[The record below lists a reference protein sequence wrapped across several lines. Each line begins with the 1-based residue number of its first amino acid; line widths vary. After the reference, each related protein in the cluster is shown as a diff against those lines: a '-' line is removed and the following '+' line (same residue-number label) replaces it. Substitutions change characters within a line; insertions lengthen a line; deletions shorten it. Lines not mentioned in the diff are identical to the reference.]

1 MPRGDARLHPSS
13 PSRPA
18 RRRPTDHSSDRPPRG
33 RPAIDASYP
42 QRCTFL
48 AHPSTRRTHTPHYV
62 HPRLKFKK
70 KSRDRRSM
78 DGSDTPGRRP
88 TLWVTTHQ
96 SPPPHT
102 HRVAENPASDA
113 YAWMTARDR
122 ADDGTA
128 RRPTVRPFFLYR
140 GLLATS
146 HRSVHPPAPVRG
158 KIHASHDRPRDRAD
172 ARCGRGGRARGDR
185 PTDRPVRCP
194 RWRARRMTTRRR
206 VDIERRAARGDARAS
221 TR

>member
-1 MPRGDARLHPSS
+1 
-13 PSRPA
+13 
-18 RRRPTDHSSDRPPRG
+18 
-33 RPAIDASYP
+33 
-42 QRCTFL
+42 
-48 AHPSTRRTHTPHYV
+48 
-62 HPRLKFKK
+62 
-70 KSRDRRSM
+70 M

-96 SPPPHT
+96 SPPPT
-102 HRVAENPASDA
+102 HRVAENPTLRLVR
-113 YAWMTARDR
+113 YEWMTASDR
-122 ADDGTA
+122 ADDGTP
-128 RRPTVRPFFLYR
+128 RLPTVRPFFLYR

-206 VDIERRAARGDARAS
+206 VDIERRAARRGRAREHAMKKTS
-221 TR
+221 APDRGTTVAVVRAEGSDVDGKTTGLVRPRRMRCDDRAR